1 MITTPKQLQLPFGA
15 VGTVEDEKFTDYEFI
30 KTNPVKHKI
39 KRVETDYEKMENCAV
54 RVKSS
59 EFKYLS
65 DGRIITA
72 HTTEILD

>member
-15 VGTVEDEKFTDYEFI
+15 VGTVEDEKYTDYEF
-30 KTNPVKHKI
+30 KEVDSVKHKI
-39 KRVETDYEKMENCAV
+39 KRVETNYEKMMNGAV
-54 RVKSS
+54 RVKTS
-59 EFKYLS
+59 EFTYLA

>member
-1 MITTPKQLQLPFGA
+1 MITTPKQLKLPFGA
-15 VGTVEDEKFTDYEFI
+15 VGTVEDEKFIDYEFI
-30 KTNPVKHKI
+30 KTNLVKHKI
-39 KRVETDYEKMENCAV
+39 KRVETDYEKMENGAV